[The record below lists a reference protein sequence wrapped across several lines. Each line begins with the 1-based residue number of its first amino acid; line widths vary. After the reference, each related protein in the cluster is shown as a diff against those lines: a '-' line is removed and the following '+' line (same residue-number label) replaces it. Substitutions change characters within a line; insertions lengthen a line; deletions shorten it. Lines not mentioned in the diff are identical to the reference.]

1 MRIRFSARANREFQQ
16 AADYL
21 LQHDSAA
28 ARAFAD
34 VLEAALEAV
43 RRHPDIG
50 RPTSNPPTRVLTLT
64 RFPYRI
70 FYEVIA
76 GDIAVLSIF
85 HTGRKPD
92 ELSE

>member
-1 MRIRFSARANREFQQ
+1 MKIRFSAQANREFIE

-21 LQHDSAA
+21 LEHNPIAA
-28 ARAFAD
+28 AKFADTLETAFAG
-34 VLEAALEAV
+34 LQQYP
-43 RRHPDIG
+43 HMG

-70 FYEVIA
+70 FYEA
-76 GDIAVLSIF
+76 SGDDLYILSIF
-85 HTGRKPD
+85 HTSQKPD